1 MAPSLVYGKLAFL
14 KPGVYWLILTVYVKI
29 GHPADDTII
38 SASTAAGGKG
48 AIAFILLF
56 AIFYCMGWNGLAW
69 VRRLWSPIS
78 SLTLIWC
85 LCSEIY
91 PTNIRGFCAAWTAVS
106 FGILLNDDVYFDL
119 SKFWQWVMQLLIAR
133 TTTLMS
139 ENVGWAMFLLFALF
153 NFASVVFTILF
164 IPETVRDYHS
174 IGSISLICLIERENS
189 GRNGCRVWLHQIRRG
204 SQ

>member
-1 MAPSLVYGKLAFL
+1 MVSHQLSDSDMV
-14 KPGVYWLILTVYVKI
+14 
-29 GHPADDTII
+29 
-38 SASTAAGGKG
+38 
-48 AIAFILLF
+48 
-56 AIFYCMGWNGLAW
+56 
-69 VRRLWSPIS
+69 S
-78 SLTLIWC
+78 SQVI
-85 LCSEIY
+85 CSEIY

-133 TTTLMS
+133 STTLMS
-139 ENVGWAMFLLFALF
+139 ENLGWAMFLLFALF

-174 IGSISLICLIERENS
+174 IGSISFICLIERKNS

-204 SQ
+204 FNEKFERVMIEDTAKATEMRSDATSSPV